1 MNKSKQLIIRA
12 IITMILSV
20 TLASSVIYFLSNV
33 EETGADSYIDYS
45 MSNGTIVTTNYQEDD
60 SRFTN
65 PERGWYRSYFTDDI
79 WGLDKLESQGISVIQ
94 LKADLGDFTE
104 STISDAKLKEILKA
118 FEAAERFGLMVI
130 FRAAYDFAGEV
141 APEPKDLSVITG
153 HIVQLGKVWA
163 EYEEILLT
171 VQAGFLGSWGEWH
184 SSYYGGIP
192 SYDARKMIITTL
204 LKVVPDDKS
213 IQVRRPVF
221 IRDMIGD
228 DDFSSADIR
237 RIGYHNDALL
247 STENDLGTYTDPT
260 YSREDEL
267 EWVNDN
273 LSSITFAG
281 ETVMQSN
288 NTVPAK
294 AINELDKLNAST
306 LNIDHH
312 PEVINEWRSSEYE
325 GSSTFKYLSDN
336 LGYRFVLVEAK
347 AVSVI
352 MQGENMDIVLKLRN
366 DGLGQLLP
374 GRFPELI
381 LKNGKTEYV
390 TVADEDPSLWRKES
404 GIIELRFSITVPADA
419 KPGKWSLNL
428 SIPSQYDELR
438 NDPSYYVR
446 FANENVWDDETGHNL
461 LKDLI
466 IVKEAD
472 PS

>member
-1 MNKSKQLIIRA
+1 
-12 IITMILSV
+12 
-20 TLASSVIYFLSNV
+20 
-33 EETGADSYIDYS
+33 
-45 MSNGTIVTTNYQEDD
+45 
-60 SRFTN
+60 
-65 PERGWYRSYFTDDI
+65 
-79 WGLDKLESQGISVIQ
+79 
-94 LKADLGDFTE
+94 
-104 STISDAKLKEILKA
+104 
-118 FEAAERFGLMVI
+118 
-130 FRAAYDFAGEV
+130 
-141 APEPKDLSVITG
+141 
-153 HIVQLGKVWA
+153 
-163 EYEEILLT
+163 
-171 VQAGFLGSWGEWH
+171 
-184 SSYYGGIP
+184 
-192 SYDARKMIITTL
+192 
-204 LKVVPDDKS
+204 DDKS

-221 IRDMIGD
+221 IRDMTGD

-273 LSSITFAG
+273 LGSITFAG
-281 ETVMQSN
+281 ETVMQGN

-306 LNIDHH
+306 LNIDYH

-347 AVSVI
+347 AFSVI
-352 MQGENMDIVLKLRN
+352 MQGESMDIVLKLRN

-438 NDPSYYVR
+438 KNPAYSVR
-446 FANENVWDDETGHNL
+446 FANENVWDNETGHNL
-461 LKDLI
+461 LMDLI